1 MNFTVIPKL
10 SKGWAGVHLTL
21 YIYKEEQKMRKNFV
35 SSFLPVSLIV
45 AFIAIIAVNAKA
57 QTIYYS
63 FNQDTVSGDT
73 VKDLSGNGNDGVL
86 KTDNLKLVAGKFGDG
101 MQFPGDVT
109 DYISVKNHYYEADN
123 INGITLAA
131 WVKTAQRGM
140 IASWDRSEFFRF
152 AVGDDQLDNND
163 FVAFDT
169 CCDIHDWHGKTK
181 ITDDNWHHVCAIFD
195 GKAKKKRIYV
205 DGKLD
210 AEVDS
215 PHAVMGKVVTR
226 YGFIGIGSEA
236 ATFDAGT
243 GPTWAFN
250 GIMDDFVLYDKAIS
264 EAEVGKISS
273 GEVVAVAPAGKVSL
287 TWGEIKASK

>member
-1 MNFTVIPKL
+1 
-10 SKGWAGVHLTL
+10 
-21 YIYKEEQKMRKNFV
+21 MRKSFV
-35 SSFLPVSLIV
+35 SSFLLVSLIV
-45 AFIAIIAVNAKA
+45 AFIAIIAFSAKA

-63 FNQDTVSGDT
+63 FNKDTISGDI

-86 KTDNLKLVAGKFGDG
+86 KTKNLKVVAGKFGDG
-101 MQFPGDVT
+101 MEFPGDVT
-109 DYISVKNHYYEADN
+109 DYISVKNHHYKADD

-131 WVKTAQRGM
+131 WVKTDQRGM

-152 AVGDDQLDNND
+152 AVGDDQLGNTE

-169 CCDIHDWHGKTK
+169 CCAIHDWHSKTK
-181 ITDDNWHHVCAIFD
+181 VADDNWHHVCAMFD
-195 GKAKKKRIYV
+195 GKTQKKRIYV

-210 AEVDS
+210 AEIDA

-243 GPTWAFN
+243 GPTWAFK
-250 GIMDDFVLYDKAIS
+250 GIMDDFILYDKAIS

-273 GEVVAVAPAGKVSL
+273 GEVVAVAPAGKLSM
-287 TWGEIKASK
+287 TWGTIKCASR